1 MKEDLFL
8 YQSHDKHS
16 VKEELFLYQ
25 SLYQRTIA
33 IGPLSFESKTLYLYS
48 NKETEGR
55 NEHNMFHIGRRG
67 RVGGTK
73 IRLLSS
79 TGRFPK
85 T

>member
-1 MKEDLFL
+1 MDRVQPLNTDNIIESNHLADIDDLL
-8 YQSHDKHS
+8 EKY
-16 VKEELFLYQ
+16 EL
-25 SLYQRTIA
+25 
-33 IGPLSFESKTLYLYS
+33 ESSKAHMYKTPQLYS